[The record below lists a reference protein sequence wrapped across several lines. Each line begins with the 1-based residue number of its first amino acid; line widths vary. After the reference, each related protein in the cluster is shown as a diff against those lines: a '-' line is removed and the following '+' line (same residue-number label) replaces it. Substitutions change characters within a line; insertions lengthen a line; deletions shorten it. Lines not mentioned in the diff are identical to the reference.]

1 MLKGLAVL
9 TEGRS
14 GSSWLGSLTNATG
27 TMGRSGE
34 WLKSAYLG
42 LEPRSYDALEDVVI
56 KESSTE
62 NGRFAIKVFP
72 RHLIWSKGKCGKDF
86 LFEVRRNND
95 LGFILLERRDRLRQ
109 AISFHRA
116 SASLLWT
123 SRHEGAGT
131 PVPYSFTGISRAFFQ
146 IEQSYAFWRAYL
158 NLSQLPYRRF
168 VYEDLQPDPRPYVE
182 AVAEMLDV
190 PVPATVAVSQYTVQR
205 DDLTEDWVERFRRE
219 AAEKGAIE
227 AIEDAPVPRTLDN
240 LARFATKRPLS
251 RRRF

>member
-1 MLKGLAVL
+1 MVKGVAVL

-27 TMGRSGE
+27 IMGCSGE

-42 LEPRSYDALEDVVI
+42 LEPRRYDVLEETVI
-56 KESSTE
+56 RKSATE

-86 LFEVRRNND
+86 LLEIRRNND

-109 AISFHRA
+109 AISFYRA
-116 SASLLWT
+116 SASRLW
-123 SRHEGAGT
+123 SIRHKGAGT
-131 PVPYSFTGISRAFFQ
+131 PVEYSFAGISRAFFQ

-158 NLSQLPYRRF
+158 NLSQLPYRQF

-182 AVAEMLDV
+182 AVAQLLDV
-190 PVPATVAVSQYTVQR
+190 PVPATVPVSPYAIQR
-205 DDLTEDWVERFRRE
+205 DDLTEDWAKRFRQE

-227 AIEDAPVPRTLDN
+227 AIEDEQVPRTLDN
-240 LARFATKRPLS
+240 LARFATKRSLT